1 MENITDKQPL
11 ILLVD
16 DIVENLKVLGNI
28 FKNEGFQI
36 AIASNGEAAI
46 SIARSK
52 LPDLILLDVQMPG
65 MDGFEVCKTLK
76 NEVQTK
82 DIPILFLTAKTES
95 EDIIKGFELG
105 AVDYITKPFNN
116 NELLARV
123 RTHTE
128 LQLTKRKL
136 ENSNKEL
143 KNLVATKDKFFSI
156 IAHDLRSPFIALLGF
171 SEIIKDDFKDLSE
184 SSLLEYINIIYVT
197 ANDTYKL
204 LDNLLQW
211 SRIQLGKM
219 DFAPETFELKKSVDQ
234 ICNLLNLQSSQKDIT
249 LINSIPEDTVVYAD
263 NNMLDTIIRNIISNA
278 IKFSNNGDS
287 IIIGINGGKSNPN
300 DSVIYI
306 KDQGKGIPY
315 EDQNKLFK
323 LDINYSTTG
332 TNKEKGTGLGLILCK
347 EMVEKHNG
355 RIWFES
361 VPDEGTTFFISLP
374 KKV

>member
-1 MENITDKQPL
+1 MTIIQEKQPL

-28 FKNEGFQI
+28 FKNEGYQI

-52 LPDLILLDVQMPG
+52 SPDLILLDVQMPG
-65 MDGFEVCKTLK
+65 MDGFEVCKILK
-76 NEVQTK
+76 SEVQTK
-82 DIPILFLTAKTES
+82 DIPVLFLTAKTES
-95 EDIIKGFELG
+95 EDIVKGFELG

-116 NELLARV
+116 NEMLARV

-171 SEIIKDDFKDLSE
+171 SEIIKDDFTELPE
-184 SSLLEYINIIYVT
+184 ESLLEYINIIYVT

-219 DFAPETFELKKSVDQ
+219 DFLPDTFNLKKSVDQ

-249 LINSIPEDTVVYAD
+249 LVNSIPEETVVFAD

-278 IKFSNNGDS
+278 IKFSNINGS
-287 IIIGINGGKSNPN
+287 VIIGINDAKSNPN

-315 EDQNKLFK
+315 EDQDKLFK

-355 RIWFES
+355 KIWFES

>member
-76 NEVQTK
+76 SDVLTK

-184 SSLLEYINIIYVT
+184 ASLLEYINIIYVT

-219 DFAPETFELKKSVDQ
+219 DFAPEAFNLKKSVDQ
-234 ICNLLNLQSSQKDIT
+234 ICHLLNLQSSQKDIT
-249 LINSIPEDTVVYAD
+249 LINSMPEDTVIYAD

-278 IKFSNNGDS
+278 IKFSTNGS
-287 IIIGINGGKSNPN
+287 SVVIGINGSKSSPN

-306 KDQGKGIPY
+306 KDKGKGIPY
-315 EDQNKLFK
+315 QDQNKLFK

-347 EMVEKHNG
+347 EMIEKHNG
-355 RIWFES
+355 KIWFES

-374 KKV
+374 KKF